1 MKKFYKLAEAGT
13 APGGYT
19 VRLDGKPV
27 KTPLKHPLLLES
39 RSLAEAIVLEWAG
52 QGNEIKPTTMPLT
65 QLTNTM
71 IDKSKG
77 DDRAEMEEQLLE
89 YGGSDLLC
97 YFATHPETLVKQQQA
112 HWLPLLGWMQEKYG
126 IVFKTVAGIQYHHQ
140 PQESLDKLEKLI
152 NGLDAADFTVV
163 QAASATTGSV
173 MIALALLAGKIS
185 PEEAY
190 RAACVDEIYQ
200 LETWGEDAEARK
212 RLNIIQSELKSIAQF
227 RDLVKAS
234 L

>member
-1 MKKFYKLAEAGT
+1 VKKFYKLAEVGT
-13 APGGYT
+13 APGGHT

-39 RSLAEAIVLEWAG
+39 RALADAIVLEWAG
-52 QGNEIKPTTMPLT
+52 QGDEIKPATMPLT
-65 QLTNTM
+65 QLANTM
-71 IDKSKG
+71 IDKAKG

-97 YFATHPETLVKQQQA
+97 YFATHPETLIKLQQA
-112 HWLPLLGWMQEKYG
+112 HWLPLIAWMQEKYG

-140 PQESLDKLEKLI
+140 PQESLDKLQKLM

-185 PEEAY
+185 PEEAWQ
-190 RAACVDEIYQ
+190 AACVDEIYQ

-227 RDLVKAS
+227 RDLVK

>member
-13 APGGYT
+13 APGGYV

-39 RSLAEAIVLEWAG
+39 RALADAIVLEWAG
-52 QGNEIKPTTMPLT
+52 QGDEVKPATMPLT
-65 QLTNTM
+65 QLANTM
-71 IDKSKG
+71 IDKAKG

-97 YFATHPETLVKQQQA
+97 YFATHPESLVKRQQM
-112 HWLPLLGWMQEKYG
+112 HWLPLLGWMKEKYG
-126 IVFKTVAGIQYHHQ
+126 IVFKTIAGIQYQHQ
-140 PQESLDKLEKLI
+140 PQESLDKLQAVI
-152 NGLDAADFTVV
+152 SGLDAADFTVV

-173 MIALALLAGKIS
+173 VIALALLAGKAS
-185 PEEAY
+185 PEEAWQ
-190 RAACVDEIYQ
+190 AACVDELYQ

-212 RLNIIQSELKSIAQF
+212 RLDIIHAELKAIAQF
-227 RDLVKAS
+227 RDFVKA
-234 L
+234 